1 MKSLLVAFSLVGV
14 SALAQVPP
22 PMPPAEQPG
31 VQNEGDEYNPYPGDS
46 NAEQQPGDGQYVDQY
61 QQDQYQQQADQAPP
75 TPPPAEDAQPVEM
88 TTVASVQAFEPALAP
103 YGDWVNTNGVR
114 GFRPAPALVG
124 NDFTPYA
131 SHGRWVST
139 EAGWSFS
146 TSLPFG
152 WATYHYGRWWFDPM
166 YGWIWI
172 PDTTWGP
179 AWVDWRYGGGYT
191 GWAPLPPVI
200 FASYYRPRWFF
211 VNSPYFC
218 SHNLYQYRLP
228 SHRHAEY
235 LAYAQPVPYRSW
247 RGRTWSSGPSYHEV
261 ARVSAVPPVRTSM
274 TTFGVP
280 SSSHG
285 SAFVHGGNAAPPP
298 AHVNGG
304 GSYGYVAPVPTR
316 SQMPL
321 TNGFVSP
328 GSRENR
334 GQPQGGVIAPA
345 GSHGRMEPS
354 QPYAPPSYRSAPP
367 PAPVQHFAPPA
378 QHFSP
383 PPPPAQHFS
392 PPAPRMSSPAPS
404 HSFSGG
410 GFSHGGGGG
419 RHR

>member
-1 MKSLLVAFSLVGV
+1 MKSLLVAFSLIGA

-31 VQNEGDEYNPYPGDS
+31 MQDEGDQYVPYPGDQT
-46 NAEQQPGDGQYVDQY
+46 AEQQPAEGQYVDQY
-61 QQDQYQQQADQAPP
+61 QPGEQAPP
-75 TPPPAEDAQPVEM
+75 TPPPADDAQPVEM

-114 GFRPAPALVG
+114 AFRPAPGLVG

-228 SHRHAEY
+228 AYRHAEF
-235 LAYAQPVPYRSW
+235 LAYALPVPYRTW
-247 RGRTWSSGPSYHEV
+247 QGRTWYSGPSYHEV
-261 ARVSAVPPVRTSM
+261 ARVSVVPPVRTSM
-274 TTFGVP
+274 TTFAGP
-280 SSSHG
+280 SSHG
-285 SAFVHGGNAAPPP
+285 SAFVHGGSAAPGPSHGS
-298 AHVNGG
+298 ATVG

-316 SQMPL
+316 SQLPL
-321 TNGFVSP
+321 TQGFSSP
-328 GSRENR
+328 GPRENR
-334 GQPQGGVIAPA
+334 GQPQGGVVAPA
-345 GSHGRMEPS
+345 GASHRQPESPS
-354 QPYAPPSYRSAPP
+354 SAQPSYAQPSYRPAPAPP
-367 PAPVQHFAPPA
+367 
-378 QHFSP
+378 QHFS
-383 PPPPAQHFS
+383 PPPAQHFS
-392 PPAPRMSSPAPS
+392 PPAQHFSAPAPRMSSPAPS
-404 HSFSGG
+404 RSFSGG

-419 RHR
+419 GRHR